1 MLIALKNPT
10 RGDFSLPAPIII
22 IILIV
27 ILIVFFSGIPITIMN
42 TITIRE
48 DGGALSLSEK
58 QKQGVFQCNHM
69 FRRDP
74 ERVKGVTSRISG
86 RAPSSLPAQSH
97 RSHWRLLAS
106 IRGSLLKAWSPAAG
120 RQTLDAT
127 PLRPSRQ
134 PPPVRHTPKAYR
146 G

>member
-1 MLIALKNPT
+1 LAEHSNIQQKRVSERAPVAGFNPNPKWPGGKSRDREVVSLSRLLIALKNPT

-69 FRRDP
+69 FRR
-74 ERVKGVTSRISG
+74 G
-86 RAPSSLPAQSH
+86 PS
-97 RSHWRLLAS
+97 
-106 IRGSLLKAWSPAAG
+106 
-120 RQTLDAT
+120 
-127 PLRPSRQ
+127 
-134 PPPVRHTPKAYR
+134 
-146 G
+146 